1 LGSLRS
7 LRKKEK
13 EEEEQPY
20 PNAFYGSEA
29 TFEGLIDYCLH
40 DAIMAKTAA
49 KMLQDLD
56 DEMGL

>member
-1 LGSLRS
+1 